1 MERAAMRRTR
11 IPAVLLVGLFVLL
24 GACAPSS
31 TGPTSAATGMGGQP
45 SGQGAAN
52 PTTPAAPKI
61 LRIALTREPD
71 GFVISLAPT
80 NSTSG
85 GATQAQNIPANKLQ
99 NTDEKGQIYA
109 ELAMALPSTTDG
121 TWTINP
127 DGTME
132 TTWKLRPNIKW
143 HDGQPVTA
151 DDLVF
156 GFQAATAP
164 GVPSLGAAYL
174 RTITDVVALD
184 PLTAVVH
191 WSKPNP
197 QADAP
202 GDNL

>member
-1 MERAAMRRTR
+1 
-11 IPAVLLVGLFVLL
+11 
-24 GACAPSS
+24 
-31 TGPTSAATGMGGQP
+31 P
-45 SGQGAAN
+45 SGPGSGAPGAGN
-52 PTTPAAPKI
+52 GGPLGSPAASSATTPATPKV

-71 GFVISLAPT
+71 GFVISLSPT
-80 NSTSG
+80 TSTSG

-109 ELAMALPSTTDG
+109 ELATALPSTTDG

-132 TTWKLRPNIKW
+132 TTWRLRPNVKW
-143 HDGQPVTA
+143 HDGQPVTT

-156 GFQAATAP
+156 GFHAATAP

-174 RTITDVVALD
+174 KNISDVVVLD
-184 PLTAVVH
+184 PLTAVVR
-191 WSKPNP
+191 WSIPNP

-202 GDNL
+202 GDNLPLLPKHLLEAELARGAESFIHQ